1 MVSERARLGVLGAGA
16 WGIAL
21 ANVAARAGGEVIL
34 WTRFAEAAK
43 ALQEKRE
50 SPIYLPGQLLHNAIT
65 VTSEIEEALDCA
77 AVLCVSPAQFAR
89 EVLASGAP
97 FIREGLP
104 IAMCCKG
111 VERSSLALM
120 SEVLAQTVPQARA
133 LVLSGPGFA
142 KEVARGLPTAITIA
156 GPASLADSL
165 ARRLADPTFRP
176 YVSEDLIGAQ
186 IGGAVKNVIAIAC
199 GIAQGAALGE
209 SARAALITRGF
220 AEMTRLGLALGG
232 RLETLNGLSG
242 LGDLVLTCTSLS
254 SRNMALGFA
263 LGQGNSLQAAM
274 EGKNS
279 VAEGAASAPAV
290 LQLAR
295 KAGVEMPICE
305 AVADVLDGRASVA
318 HAILGLLARPL
329 RGEGIG

>member
-1 MVSERARLGVLGAGA
+1 MISEAARLGVLGAGA

-34 WTRFAEAAK
+34 WTRFAEAAS
-43 ALQEKRE
+43 ALQAQRE
-50 SPIYLPGQLLHNAIT
+50 SPIYLPGQPLHDGVM
-65 VTSEIEEALDCA
+65 VTSEIGRALACE

-89 EVLASGAP
+89 EVLALGKH
-97 FIREGLP
+97 FIRAGLP
-104 IAMCCKG
+104 IIMCCKG

-120 SEVLAQTVPQARA
+120 SEVLAQTLPQARA

-142 KEVARGLPTAITIA
+142 KEVARGLPTATTIA
-156 GPASLADSL
+156 GQAHLAESL

-220 AEMTRLGLALGG
+220 AEMTRLGMALGG

-242 LGDLVLTCTSLS
+242 LGDLVLTCTSLA

-263 LGQGNSLQAAM
+263 LGQGKSLQAAM

-295 KAGVEMPICE
+295 RAGVEMPICE

-318 HAILGLLARPL
+318 HAILALLARPL
-329 RGEGIG
+329 RGEGLG

>member
-1 MVSERARLGVLGAGA
+1 MVSEQARLGVLGAGA

-34 WTRFAEAAK
+34 WTRFAEAAS
-43 ALQEKRE
+43 ALQIHRE
-50 SPIYLPGQLLHNAIT
+50 SPNYLPGQPLHDAVS
-65 VTSEIEEALDCA
+65 VTSEIGQALACE

-89 EVLASGAP
+89 EVLALSAP
-97 FIREGLP
+97 FIRAGLP
-104 IAMCCKG
+104 IIMCCKG

-120 SEVLAQTVPQARA
+120 SEVLAQTAPQARA

-142 KEVARGLPTAITIA
+142 KEVARGLPTATTIA
-156 GPASLADSL
+156 GPAPLAESL

-220 AEMTRLGLALGG
+220 AEMTRLGMALGG

-242 LGDLVLTCTSLS
+242 LGDLVLTCTSLA

-263 LGQGNSLQAAM
+263 LGQGMSLQAAM

-290 LQLAR
+290 LHLAR
-295 KAGVEMPICE
+295 RAGVEMPICE

-318 HAILGLLARPL
+318 HAILALLARPL
-329 RGEGIG
+329 RGEGLG